1 MRRTVFSENAEH
13 TGSAAG
19 TEERDRFV
27 PGNGAARVFWLKFCM
42 GISQEDIILQ
52 DSFLWFTFAE
62 IMDCFPD

>member
-1 MRRTVFSENAEH
+1 MRRTVFSEKAEH

-42 GISQEDIILQ
+42 GISQEDIIL
-52 DSFLWFTFAE
+52 
-62 IMDCFPD
+62 

>member
-1 MRRTVFSENAEH
+1 MRRTVFSEKAEH

-27 PGNGAARVFWLKFCM
+27 PGTGAARVFWLKFCM